1 MLFLKKLAKKAK
13 TKSFDSLPESLIIIF
28 LLNGV
33 KTELVYHH
41 LVLCLRANTKVTIWR
56 RGLIFVTRDTL
67 VKPATKDDNLESLS
81 VLVRLFE
88 VPGYVV
94 G

>member
-1 MLFLKKLAKKAK
+1 MKKFAKKAK
-13 TKSFDSLPESLIIIF
+13 TKSLDSLPESLII
-28 LLNGV
+28 GV

-56 RGLIFVTRDTL
+56 RVLVFVTRDTL
-67 VKPATKDDNLESLS
+67 VKPATKDDNLKSLS